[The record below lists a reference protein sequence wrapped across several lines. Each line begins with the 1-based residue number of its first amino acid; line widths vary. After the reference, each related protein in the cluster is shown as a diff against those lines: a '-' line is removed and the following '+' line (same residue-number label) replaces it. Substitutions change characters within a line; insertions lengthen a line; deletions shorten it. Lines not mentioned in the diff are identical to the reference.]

1 MLHHTDDRNDTY
13 YSVDWHSAYGL
24 LRTGRSILLVERR
37 LGEKAA
43 GVMAMVMQI
52 GHCTVGDLAGVFEF
66 DENGASKVDTPAQN
80 GNGTTNGVHNSA
92 ERDPRQIAS
101 LAELHH
107 ILRKLLRAGFLMKLQ
122 ERMFKP
128 NADIEDELGAIVME
142 ENYPDGKITGPKK
155 QAEFKRSVDNMKR
168 KWRDESEFSERRD
181 VDSNGGIV
189 RPGMDA
195 NKRQKLNGGFA
206 NGHSSHTEADFSGP
220 KLPV

>member
-1 MLHHTDDRNDTY
+1 
-13 YSVDWHSAYGL
+13 
-24 LRTGRSILLVERR
+24 LLVERR

-43 GVMAMVMQI
+43 GVVAMVLQI
-52 GHCTVGDLAGVFEF
+52 GHCTVGDLAGVFDF
-66 DENGASKVDTPAQN
+66 DDNGAAKINTPTQN
-80 GNGTTNGVHNSA
+80 GNGTTNGVHGRA
-92 ERDPRQIAS
+92 ERDPRQIES

-107 ILRKLLRAGFLMKLQ
+107 ILRKLLRTGFLMKLG

-128 NADIEDELGAIVME
+128 NTDITDELGAIVME

-155 QAEFKRSVDNMKR
+155 QAEFNRAVDNMKR

-181 VDSNGGIV
+181 VDSNGNGSMM

-195 NKRQKLNGGFA
+195 NKRQKLNGGIA
-206 NGHSSHTEADFSGP
+206 NGHSNGVEADFSGP

>member
-1 MLHHTDDRNDTY
+1 
-13 YSVDWHSAYGL
+13 
-24 LRTGRSILLVERR
+24 VERR

-66 DENGASKVDTPAQN
+66 DEHGASKVDTPTQN

-92 ERDPRQIAS
+92 ARDPRQIGS

-189 RPGMDA
+189 GPGMDA
-195 NKRQKLNGGFA
+195 NKRQKHNGGFA
-206 NGHSSHTEADFSGP
+206 NGHSNHTETDFSGP
-220 KLPV
+220 KLPVW

>member
-1 MLHHTDDRNDTY
+1 
-13 YSVDWHSAYGL
+13 
-24 LRTGRSILLVERR
+24 
-37 LGEKAA
+37 
-43 GVMAMVMQI
+43 
-52 GHCTVGDLAGVFEF
+52 
-66 DENGASKVDTPAQN
+66 
-80 GNGTTNGVHNSA
+80 
-92 ERDPRQIAS
+92 
-101 LAELHH
+101 
-107 ILRKLLRAGFLMKLQ
+107 MKLG

-181 VDSNGGIV
+181 VDSNGGMV

-206 NGHSSHTEADFSGP
+206 NGHSSHGAETDFSGP